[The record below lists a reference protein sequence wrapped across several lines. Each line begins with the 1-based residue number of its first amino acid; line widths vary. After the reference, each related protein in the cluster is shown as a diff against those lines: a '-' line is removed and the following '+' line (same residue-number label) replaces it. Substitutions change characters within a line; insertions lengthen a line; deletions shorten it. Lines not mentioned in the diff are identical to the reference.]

1 MISNSLPL
9 KRLLFFLLALSGEG
23 IEREV
28 WIGSSARG
36 GAVCSHCMLSYLYLS
51 QEHLNRAICQNLFFQ
66 PKFSFL
72 LFGDVKMSDDEDE
85 DKMGDADGDTESEK
99 LSQPVDNPSDNKPG
113 APRCRLR
120 SGTA

>member
-1 MISNSLPL
+1 MREKSGLAPLPV
-9 KRLLFFLLALSGEG
+9 E
-23 IEREV
+23 EP
-28 WIGSSARG
+28 SA
-36 GAVCSHCMLSYLYLS
+36 AIVCYLIFLS